1 MSSFSAT
8 KPTKPDAPPPFQPL
22 EPVLVSLEGN
32 IGAGKSTL
40 LRELQLLRPDW
51 RFVPEPVDV
60 WLSFKSETGE
70 SLLEAFYR
78 DPSRWA
84 YTFQNCALLTR
95 YLAIEAA
102 VGAARA
108 SGASGRQLF
117 ITERSLDTDRHVFTK
132 VLEGDGSLGVMER
145 DMQAR
150 CFEAARAV
158 STPLSAIVHL
168 ATGPSVCAQQIAA
181 RGREGEEGISLPHL
195 QKLSR
200 LHQAWIEGPQAPAAV
215 LEVQDSGDVDV
226 ALAFLDALLLK

>member
-1 MSSFSAT
+1 MASSSAT
-8 KPTKPDAPPPFQPL
+8 KPTKPDAPPPFRPL

-40 LRELQLLRPDW
+40 LKELQLLRPDW
-51 RFVPEPVDV
+51 RFIPEPVDA
-60 WLSFKSETGE
+60 WLSFQSETGE

-108 SGASGRQLF
+108 SGAYGRQLF

-132 VLEGDGSLGVMER
+132 ALEGDGSLGVMER
-145 DMQAR
+145 DMQTQ
-150 CFEAARAV
+150 CFEAARVA
-158 STPLSAIVHL
+158 STPLAAIVHL
-168 ATGPSVCAQQIAA
+168 ATGPAVCAEQIAA
-181 RGREGEEGISLPHL
+181 RGREGEGGIGLPYL
-195 QKLSR
+195 QKLGR
-200 LHQAWIEGPQAPAAV
+200 LHKAWIEGPQAPAAV
-215 LEVQDSGDVDV
+215 LEVQDSGDVD
-226 ALAFLDALLLK
+226 ATLAFLEALLE